1 MNIKSTLFF
10 ILLFLLLIGLYFV
23 LNKIRP
29 DKYIKFIVLIF
40 GLITIMIPNFKDYA
54 INYMS

>member
-1 MNIKSTLFF
+1 MNIKSTIFF
-10 ILLFLLLIGLYFV
+10 ILLFLLLIGLYFIW
-23 LNKIRP
+23 NKIRP

-54 INYMS
+54 IDYIS